1 MRQLLFLSLIPLT
14 LGFAIPSYAQP
25 ASPTSPDSI
34 TRLSGKPGLNLSDS
48 QKAQMRALRQKTKE
62 QIMAV
67 LTPSQRSQLASALQS
82 GQSFRQAM
90 RSLNLTDA
98 QKQQIRAIRE
108 SSRQQRLAILTPE
121 QRAQLEQ
128 RRRF

>member
-1 MRQLLFLSLIPLT
+1 
-14 LGFAIPSYAQP
+14 
-25 ASPTSPDSI
+25 
-34 TRLSGKPGLNLSDS
+34 
-48 QKAQMRALRQKTKE
+48 MRALRQKTKE

-128 RRRF
+128 RRRS